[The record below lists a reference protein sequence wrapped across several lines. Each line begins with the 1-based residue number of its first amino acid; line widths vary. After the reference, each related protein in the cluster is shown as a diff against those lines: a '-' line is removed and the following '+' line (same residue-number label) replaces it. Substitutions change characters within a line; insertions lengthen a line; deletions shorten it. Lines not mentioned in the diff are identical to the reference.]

1 MNSKVFYY
9 MGNSL
14 SVGVFASWVA
24 NIWAGPGRVHANTI
38 IQPGVRSGTG
48 APVTLNWTRQTVKKY
63 ISHVTKE
70 NIFKSPE
77 SKFKVPGTNGAS
89 PPVYSLYLCICIC
102 CMLLLLLIRV

>member
-1 MNSKVFYY
+1 

-24 NIWAGPGRVHANTI
+24 NIWAGLGRVHANTI

-89 PPVYSLYLCICIC
+89 PPCLQSVSLYLY
-102 CMLLLLLIRV
+102 LLHVVIVVN